1 MTLTQ
6 RAFYSL
12 FAIIIIEGYVVLSS
26 ELLAIRVTI
35 PFLGSGTDIVSIII
49 AAVLL
54 PLSFGYYF
62 GGQFKPYKKKNG
74 KVVTVRDKLS
84 SNILIAT
91 SLLVFGLSYVPLIAF
106 MDTIIN
112 HVVSNRLVVATI
124 YSTLFLIIPVFLL
137 GQTIPLASNYFRKE
151 KLAQITGKILFFS
164 TIGSFIGATFSTL
177 VLMATIGVHYTA
189 ALNFILLAILFFI
202 LGKKKSLV
210 AKGAMAALVLLGL
223 AFNAG
228 GTLSAYHVVN
238 NNQYNVIRVYSKPDG
253 DTNPANDTRVI
264 SLNHNQDSSYNPST
278 LEKHPYVNFI
288 ETQFIYSRDL
298 EQEPLNILV
307 IGAGGF
313 TLGLGDDINNYTYVD
328 IDPDLKDV
336 AEKEF
341 LQQKLEDNKKF
352 EPISAESFLIKGK
365 DKFDLIVIDA
375 YQGDLTL
382 PENLV
387 TQDFFRQVKSRL
399 ADGGIV
405 IGNFIMNQGFGSAF
419 ARNLDNTFRSVF
431 PLVTRYPMGPFN
443 GWSKTAL
450 NNTMYI
456 YNNMPEENDLKT
468 YTNNKNTVFYDKPK
482 SRPADQQ

>member
-1 MTLTQ
+1 MTLSR

-35 PFLGSGTDIVSIII
+35 PFIGSGTDIVSIII

-62 GGQFKPYKKKNG
+62 GGQFKEHKTRGG
-74 KVVTVRDKLS
+74 KTVTVRDKLS
-84 SNILIAT
+84 NNILIAT
-91 SLLVFGLSYVPLIAF
+91 SLLVFGLSYIPLITF
-106 MDTIIN
+106 MDTVIN
-112 HVVSNRLVVATI
+112 HVVANRLVVATI
-124 YSTLFLIIPVFLL
+124 YSALFLVIPVFLL
-137 GQTIPLASNYFRKE
+137 GQTIPLVSNYFRKE

-189 ALNFILLAILFFI
+189 ALNFVLLAGLFFL
-202 LGKKKSLV
+202 LGRRKPLW
-210 AKGAMAALVLLGL
+210 AKAVMTMLVLLGL
-223 AFNAG
+223 AFNSGPA
-228 GTLSAYHVVN
+228 LERLNVVN
-238 NNQYNVIRVYSKPDG
+238 NNQYNVIRIF
-253 DTNPANDTRVI
+253 TNPNNDTRVM
-264 SLNHNQDSSYNPST
+264 SLNHNQDSSYSPTTKS
-278 LEKHPYVNFI
+278 KHEYVNFI

-298 EQEPLNILV
+298 EEKPLEILV

-313 TLGLGDDINNYTYVD
+313 TIGLGDDINNYMFVD

-341 LQQKLEDNKKF
+341 LQQKLQDNMKF
-352 EPISAESFLIKGK
+352 EPISAESFLIRGK
-365 DKFDLIVIDA
+365 EKYDLIIIDA

-387 TQDFFRQVKSRL
+387 TQDFFKLVKSRL

-405 IGNFIMNQGFGSAF
+405 VGNFIMNPSFGSAF

-431 PLVTRYPMGPFN
+431 PLVTRYPIGQFN
-443 GWSKTAL
+443 GWSHDAL
-450 NNTMYI
+450 NNIMYI
-456 YNNMPEENDLKT
+456 YNNVPEENELKT

>member
-1 MTLTQ
+1 MTLSQ

-35 PFLGSGTDIVSIII
+35 PFIGSGTDIVSIII

-62 GGQFKPYKKKNG
+62 GGQFKPYKTKGG
-74 KVVTVRDKLS
+74 KVVTVRDKLAT
-84 SNILIAT
+84 NILIAT
-91 SLLVFGLSYVPLIAF
+91 ALLVFGLSYAPLITF
-106 MDTIIN
+106 MDFTIN

-124 YSTLFLIIPVFLL
+124 YSALFLVIPVFLL
-137 GQTIPLASNYFRKE
+137 GQTIPLASNYYRKE

-164 TIGSFIGATFSTL
+164 TIGSFFGATFSTL

-189 ALNFILLAILFFI
+189 ALNFVLLAGLFFV
-202 LGKKKSLV
+202 LGQRKPLW
-210 AKGAMAALVLLGL
+210 AKGAMAVLVLMGL
-223 AFNAG
+223 AFNSG
-228 GTLSAYHVVN
+228 PVLKSLNVVN
-238 NNQYNVIRVYSKPDG
+238 NNQYNVIRIF
-253 DTNPANDTRVI
+253 TNPNDDTRI
-264 SLNHNQDSSYNPST
+264 MSLNHNQDSSYSPSSQS
-278 LEKHPYVNFI
+278 KHEYVNFI

-298 EQEPLNILV
+298 DSAPLEVLV

-313 TLGLGDDINNYTYVD
+313 TIGLGDDINNYMFVD
-328 IDPDLKDV
+328 IDPDLQDV

-341 LQQKLEDNKKF
+341 LQQKLQANMKF
-352 EPISAESFLIKGK
+352 EPISAESFLIRGK
-365 DKFDLIVIDA
+365 EKYDLIIIDA

-387 TQDFFRQVKSRL
+387 TQDFFRLVKGRL

-405 IGNFIMNQGFGSAF
+405 IGNFIMNPSFGSAF

-431 PLVTRYPMGPFN
+431 PLVTRYPIGQFN
-443 GWSKTAL
+443 GWSNTAL
-450 NNTMYI
+450 SNIMYI
-456 YNNMPEENDLKT
+456 YNNVPEENELKT